1 MNILDQ
7 LAAHA
12 MKRTAEA
19 KKIIPAEEMRA
30 RAFALPNGDFSF
42 ERALRTPDLAFICEC
57 KKASPSKGSFWMDF
71 ITEDHRCDIFQLLK

>member
-1 MNILDQ
+1 MAQVAVLAGNLHQ

-12 MKRTAEA
+12 MERTAEA

-42 ERALRTPDLAFICEC
+42 ECALRTPDLSFISASV
-57 KKASPSKGSFWMDF
+57 KRHPRPKA
-71 ITEDHRCDIFQLLK
+71 

>member
-12 MKRTAEA
+12 MERTAEA

-42 ERALRTPDLAFICEC
+42 ECALRTPDLSFI
-57 KKASPSKGSFWMDF
+57 S
-71 ITEDHRCDIFQLLK
+71 RV

>member
-12 MKRTAEA
+12 MERTAEA

-30 RAFALPNGDFSF
+30 GGVGAPCAGGI
-42 ERALRTPDLAFICEC
+42 A
-57 KKASPSKGSFWMDF
+57 G
-71 ITEDHRCDIFQLLK
+71 